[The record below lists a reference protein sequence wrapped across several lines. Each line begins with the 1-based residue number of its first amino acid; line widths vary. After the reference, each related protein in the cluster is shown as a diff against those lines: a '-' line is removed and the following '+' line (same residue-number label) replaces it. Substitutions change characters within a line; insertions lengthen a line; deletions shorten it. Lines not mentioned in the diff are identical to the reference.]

1 MENILKFK
9 NIVPTLLLIVSTTAS
24 AATLE
29 GKAIRVIDGD
39 TIVVLSEAHHKYRVR
54 LANIDCPEKRQPWG
68 NKAKRATS
76 KLVGNK
82 PVVVEWQKLDRYS
95 RLIGTVYQVGANV
108 NRALVAEGHCWV
120 YEKYNQDGQLPDLQ
134 VQAKAQ
140 NKGLWKLP
148 EYDRTPPWEWRKKRK
163 EK

>member
-1 MENILKFK
+1 MKFK

-39 TIVVLSEAHHKYRVR
+39 TIVVLSEAHQKYRVR

-95 RLIGTVYQVGANV
+95 RLI
-108 NRALVAEGHCWV
+108 
-120 YEKYNQDGQLPDLQ
+120 
-134 VQAKAQ
+134 
-140 NKGLWKLP
+140 
-148 EYDRTPPWEWRKKRK
+148 
-163 EK
+163 